1 MEIFDIA
8 RIVLFAAL
16 TVLAIYLV
24 LAVRNVVKSIQ
35 AIQKSFDELQDRMI
49 PVLQHTEAVMEDFSV
64 ISEDVKKQMG
74 KVNGIVD
81 SVKATTDSIIE
92 FEKKAQKQIEAP
104 VFESLNFIS
113 AVFTGVKTF
122 LSRLAERTN
131 NR

>member
-1 MEIFDIA
+1 MEAFDIA

-24 LAVRNVVKSIQ
+24 FAVRNVVKSIQ
-35 AIQKSFDELQDRMI
+35 AIQKSFDELQDKMM

-64 ISEDVKKQMG
+64 ISEDVKKQIG

-81 SVKATTDSIIE
+81 SVKATTDSIID
-92 FEKKAQKQIEAP
+92 FEKKAQKQIEIP

-113 AVFTGVKTF
+113 AVYTGVKTF
-122 LSRLAERTN
+122 FSRLAERTN